1 MKKTFMLLL
10 VLSISAVF
18 AGVPSIGDT
27 AYFFSLNDEKGATH
41 NLADFKGNK
50 HIVLI
55 FYPGD
60 ETPVCTQQLCEI
72 RDEYA
77 AFTSNNA
84 VVFGVNPASD
94 KSHKKFSEKHQFQF
108 PLLIDQ
114 DANVAK
120 AYGVKGALMNKRF
133 VFVIGPDGRIVFAKK
148 GKPPVAEIL
157 QSINKSSGELNEI
170 KR

>member
-1 MKKTFMLLL
+1 MKKTSVL
-10 VLSISAVF
+10 VLLMSLSMVF
-18 AGVPSIGDT
+18 AKVPSIGDT
-27 AYFFSLNDEKGATH
+27 AYLFSLMDENGATH
-41 NLADFKGNK
+41 NLADFKGSK

-72 RDEYA
+72 RDEYT

-94 KSHKKFSEKHQFQF
+94 KSHKKFSDKHKFQF
-108 PLLIDQ
+108 PLLIDK
-114 DANVAK
+114 DAVVAK
-120 AYGVKGALMNKRF
+120 AYGVKGAIMNKRF
-133 VFVIGPDGRIVFAKK
+133 VFVIGPDGKIVFAKK

-157 QSINKSSGELNEI
+157 QSINKSSGTLNEI
-170 KR
+170 QR

>member
-1 MKKTFMLLL
+1 MRNTLVFLLL
-10 VLSISAVF
+10 VTLSSVF
-18 AGVPSIGDT
+18 AKVPSVGDT
-27 AYFFSLNDEKGATH
+27 AYLFSLKDENGATH
-41 NLADFKGNK
+41 NMENFKGNK

-60 ETPVCTQQLCEI
+60 ETPVCTKQLCEI

-77 AFTSNNA
+77 AFTSSNA

-94 KSHKKFSEKHQFQF
+94 KSHKKFTDKNKFQF

-114 DANVAK
+114 DATVAE

-133 VFVIGPDGRIVFAKK
+133 VFVIGPDGKIVFAKK

-157 QSINKSSGELNEI
+157 QSINNPSGTLNEI

>member
-1 MKKTFMLLL
+1 MKKTLVLLL
-10 VLSISAVF
+10 SVVLSTVLAKAPV
-18 AGVPSIGDT
+18 VGDT
-27 AYFFSLNDEKGATH
+27 AYIFSLQDENGVMH
-41 NLADFKGNK
+41 NLADFSGNK

-72 RDEYA
+72 RDDYT
-77 AFTSNNA
+77 AFTSSNA

-120 AYGVKGALMNKRF
+120 AYGVKGAVMNKRF
-133 VFVIGPDGRIVFAKK
+133 VFVIGPEGKIVFAKK

-157 QSINKSSGELNEI
+157 QSINKPSGALKEI
-170 KR
+170 QH